1 MGYRIERIDGDL
13 FAEGVGGFG
22 KFLLLLQ
29 REAEV
34 IVNMLVVGIGG
45 DLCLERGGGIVEWSE
60 AQVGEAEIV
69 PALFAFGI
77 NLDGVLQQGNG
88 FPNISGIERGDAG
101 FEEFVGADSGGNG
114 GGAGGGLLD
123 DELLGFVGFD
133 SAGKGEVITDARG
146 GEFAHFEIQE
156 IGR

>member
-34 IVNMLVVGIGG
+34 IVNVLVVGIGG
-45 DLCLERGGGIVEWSE
+45 DLFLECGGGIVELSE
-60 AQVGEAEIV
+60 AQVSEAEIV

-88 FPNISGIERGDAG
+88 FANISAVERREAS
-101 FEEFVGADSGGNG
+101 FEKVVGADSCGNG
-114 GGAGGGLLD
+114 GRPGGGILYSQ
-123 DELLGFVGFD
+123 LLGFV
-133 SAGKGEVITDARG
+133 R
-146 GEFAHFEIQE
+146 
-156 IGR
+156 

>member
-34 IVNMLVVGIGG
+34 IVNVLVVGIGG
-45 DLCLERGGGIVEWSE
+45 DWFLECGGGIVELSE
-60 AQVGEAEIV
+60 AQVSEAEIV
-69 PALFAFGI
+69 PAMFAFGI

-88 FPNISGIERGDAG
+88 FANISAVERRDAS
-101 FEEFVGADSGGNG
+101 FEKFVGADGGRDGGRAGSGIF
-114 GGAGGGLLD
+114 D
-123 DELLGFVGFD
+123 DQKLSFIGFD
-133 SAGKGEVITDARG
+133 SAGKGEVITDARR
-146 GEFAHFEIQE
+146 GEV
-156 IGR
+156 G